1 MSEKTES
8 IDFTVKLTA
17 EYWDKKPRYSIVVN
31 DQVVVPESEFSQARG
46 SEIEHAFSVD
56 LPEGEADHVIK
67 VNFLNKEPTD
77 TKKDQ
82 YEDPNNFKIVD
93 DMLLI
98 IRGIEIDGISLP
110 VGQDYEFDS
119 ESVGYYV
126 TDEPVTY
133 KGVENT
139 TKIPGCTNMGW
150 NGSYCYDF
158 KTPVYLWLLDQIS

>member
-1 MSEKTES
+1 MSETES
-8 IDFTVKLTA
+8 IDFTIKLTA
-17 EYWDKKPRYSIVVN
+17 EYWDKKPRYSITVN
-31 DQVVVPESEFSQARG
+31 DHIGVPETEFTQARG
-46 SEIEHAFSVD
+46 TDVVHDFSID
-56 LPEGEADHVIK
+56 LPDDEAEHIIK
-67 VNFLNKEPTD
+67 INFLNKEPTD

-93 DMLLI
+93 DMVLI
-98 IRGIEIDGISLP
+98 VKDIEIDGISLP

-119 ESVGYYV
+119 DNVGYYLI
-126 TDEPVTY
+126 DEPVTY